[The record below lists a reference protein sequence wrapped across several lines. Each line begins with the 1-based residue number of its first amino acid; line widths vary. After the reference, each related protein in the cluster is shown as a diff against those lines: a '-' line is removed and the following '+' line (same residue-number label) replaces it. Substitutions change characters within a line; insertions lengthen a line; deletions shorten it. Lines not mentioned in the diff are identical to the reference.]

1 MHKKWGESNT
11 SSKVCSNLSEY
22 IYYSFCP
29 PRKHLHWRS
38 HFSYIFSRK
47 VLIYGLA
54 LIQPINHVFQLQ
66 HAVFSSATNGCSVSI
81 TYMRNITMYVDLIS
95 NTYKEYSWRSKTFW
109 MPLFSKTR
117 EFLILFKGI
126 FSYCIIS
133 GKTLLCKWGLKKKV
147 EKIVIFCDRLRS
159 CLKLCPILS
168 AFSQWCSKVHT
179 THATVSKLDYKN
191 SRGWK

>member
-1 MHKKWGESNT
+1 MSLLSGQEAMAAV
-11 SSKVCSNLSEY
+11 SKVCTRSGEKVIHQAKSVLICPST
-22 IYYSFCP
+22 YYSFCP
-29 PRKHLHWRS
+29 PRKHLQWRS

-109 MPLFSKTR
+109 MPLFSKKS

-133 GKTLLCKWGLKKKV
+133 GKNFTMQMRSLKKGRKD
-147 EKIVIFCDRLRS
+147 CYL
-159 CLKLCPILS
+159 LWP
-168 AFSQWCSKVHT
+168 A
-179 THATVSKLDYKN
+179 
-191 SRGWK
+191 